1 MTWRPHVAGVQ
12 FTEGRR
18 PAASLSPNQP
28 PAAAG
33 RTASKWSRAQVTVPL
48 NPRPRRFVIS
58 KPSEPMRK
66 KYMWWII
73 SIAGV
78 TLLAAALWGPIV
90 SNVEQPKYQVVE
102 SSGNFEI
109 RDYAPMIVAE
119 VDMPGERRDA
129 IGKGFRI
136 IADYIFGNNTAAQKV
151 PMTAP
156 VTQQDSEKIAMTAPV
171 TQQGDG
177 STWRVRFIM
186 PSSYTMETLPKPHNP
201 AVKLKEIPAKRYAVI
216 RFSGMA
222 TEDSLKRRS
231 KELNEWVSTKNL
243 TPLSAPIYAFYNP
256 PWTLPFLRRNEVMIE
271 IPALPAD

>member
-1 MTWRPHVAGVQ
+1 MW
-12 FTEGRR
+12 
-18 PAASLSPNQP
+18 
-28 PAAAG
+28 
-33 RTASKWSRAQVTVPL
+33 
-48 NPRPRRFVIS
+48 
-58 KPSEPMRK
+58 K

-73 SIAGV
+73 GIAGV

-102 SSGNFEI
+102 SSGNIEI

-136 IADYIFGNNTAAQKV
+136 IADYIFGNNTTAQKV

-156 VTQQDSEKIAMTAPV
+156 VTQQDSEKITMTAPV

-177 STWRVRFIM
+177 NTWRVRFIM

-201 AVKLKEIPAKRYAVI
+201 AVKLKEIAAKRYAVI

-222 TEDSLKRRS
+222 GEDSLKRRT
-231 KELNEWVSTKNL
+231 KELNEWVGAKNL
-243 TPLSAPIYAFYNP
+243 APESDPVYAFYNP
-256 PWTLPFLRRNEVMIE
+256 PWTLPFLRRNEVMVE
-271 IPALPAD
+271 IPGSPAD

>member
-1 MTWRPHVAGVQ
+1 
-12 FTEGRR
+12 
-18 PAASLSPNQP
+18 
-28 PAAAG
+28 
-33 RTASKWSRAQVTVPL
+33 
-48 NPRPRRFVIS
+48 
-58 KPSEPMRK
+58 MRK

-73 SIAGV
+73 GIASV
-78 TLLAAALWGPIV
+78 ALLAAAFWGPIV

-102 SSGNFEI
+102 SSNNIEI

-119 VDMPGERRDA
+119 VDMTGERRDA

-136 IADYIFGNNTAAQKV
+136 IADYIFGNNTTAQKV

-177 STWRVRFIM
+177 NTWKVRFIM

-201 AVKLKEIPAKRYAVI
+201 AVKLKGIAAKRYAVI

-222 TEDSLKRRS
+222 GEDSLKRYTE
-231 KELNEWVSTKNL
+231 ELNAFISAKNL
-243 TPLSAPIYAFYNP
+243 TPLSAPTYAFYNP
-256 PWTLPFLRRNEVMIE
+256 PWTLPFLRRNEVMVE
-271 IPALPAD
+271 VPASAG